1 MIREVACIGD
11 SITLGRAQA
20 EFGYPDRLKTLEPTW
35 GVANFGEGGD
45 YVDRMAA
52 RYSIVISGRGFTDLV
67 FLGGT
72 NNASRGDDP
81 AAVLLQAS
89 ALWDSVRA
97 DGLRLYVCEIMPRGG
112 FPGHTP
118 TIQAFIEAFN
128 AGIDAYVS
136 AHPEA
141 TKVPLYSLME
151 SGVTP
156 DALDAAFFYD
166 GLHVNQA
173 GQDFIALKV
182 QEAMNS

>member
-1 MIREVACIGD
+1 MIREVACLGD

-20 EFGYPDRLKTLEPTW
+20 TFGYPDQLKVLEPSW

-45 YVDRMAA
+45 YVDGMAA
-52 RYSIVISGRGFTDLV
+52 RYAAVIANRGFTDLV

-81 AAVLLQAS
+81 ATVLVTAT
-89 ALWDSVRA
+89 AFWDEVRA
-97 DGLRLYVCEIMPRGG
+97 DGINLYLCEIMPRGEAA
-112 FPGHTP
+112 GHTP
-118 TIQAFIEAFN
+118 TIQTFIDTFN
-128 AGIDAYVS
+128 AGIAAYVL
-136 AHPEA
+136 AHPEVV
-141 TKVPLYSLME
+141 KIPLYTLME

-156 DALDAAFFYD
+156 DYLDATFFYD

-182 QEAMNS
+182 QEYMS